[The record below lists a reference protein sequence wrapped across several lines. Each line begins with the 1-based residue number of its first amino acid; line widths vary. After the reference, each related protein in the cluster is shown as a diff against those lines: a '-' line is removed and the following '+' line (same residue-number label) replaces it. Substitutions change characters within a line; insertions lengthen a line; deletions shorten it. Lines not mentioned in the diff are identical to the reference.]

1 MDEKQ
6 PIDPSG
12 DCSVHNQSAEDAAL
26 LEKYNQIFI
35 GEYSHSLDSKG
46 RIIVPLAFRE
56 GLGDTFYI
64 GPSFNFESI
73 ALYPNLVW
81 AKLRDGY
88 AKISRFDS
96 GLKRYLEQ
104 FDALCY
110 RGQECDSQGR
120 ILLPSRIRQRILGE
134 EKDVTIAGN
143 NDFVRIVARP
153 AGEEQFEQFKNDLP
167 GLLDRIDLLMQNMEH
182 GS

>member
-1 MDEKQ
+1 M
-6 PIDPSG
+6 
-12 DCSVHNQSAEDAAL
+12 
-26 LEKYNQIFI
+26 
-35 GEYSHSLDSKG
+35 G
-46 RIIVPLAFRE
+46 RMHRE
-56 GLGDTFYI
+56 L
-64 GPSFNFESI
+64 N
-73 ALYPNLVW
+73 LYT
-81 AKLRDGY
+81 
-88 AKISRFDS
+88 
-96 GLKRYLEQ
+96 EQ
-104 FDALCY
+104 FDALSY

-153 AGEEQFEQFKNDLP
+153 ASEEQFEQFKNDLP